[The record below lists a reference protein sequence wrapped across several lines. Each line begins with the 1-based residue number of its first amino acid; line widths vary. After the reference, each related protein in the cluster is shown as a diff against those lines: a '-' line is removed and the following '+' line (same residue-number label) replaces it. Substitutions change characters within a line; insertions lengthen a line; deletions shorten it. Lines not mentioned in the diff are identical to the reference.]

1 MQYYTAKDIEEM
13 TGSKLNKSYEI
24 VRNLNKKYKKRFPD
38 CELIQGKVPKWFF
51 HEVMGI
57 KKEEVENEKDKTSVK
72 EIC

>member
-1 MQYYTAKDIEEM
+1 MQYYTVDDIQNI
-13 TGSKLNKSYEI
+13 TGTKQNKSYEI

-57 KKEEVENEKDKTSVK
+57 KEEVENEKNKTSVK